1 MGYQACALPSTR
13 QREETTR
20 LCCPENFDCPTMI
33 NDYVGCKSSLNSLRT
48 ASYTDSDG
56 NSSVAT
62 FYAVTASPIQIRFK
76 ASDSDVVPI
85 PTDSFDLPPPPTKEE
100 LEEEQRERERQ
111 AAKGQLS
118 TGAKA
123 GIAVGAV
130 AGVVALIVGACC
142 FCKVRKAKQE
152 RRANAES
159 SFVMLQEQA
168 AAERVDDADEAPPPY
183 TKK

>member
-1 MGYQACALPSTR
+1 MR
-13 QREETTR
+13 RR
-20 LCCPENFDCPTMI
+20 LTDLGDCHCRNFDCPTMI

-48 ASYTDSDG
+48 ASYTDRDG